1 MRSWCVNCPNWYP
14 IERERK
20 GFPSLICLTAAFQYI
35 FSAGLA
41 TMYHSQL
48 QPQPFDGSSVTMAW
62 HQRAA
67 NIVWKWPFRV
77 LLSCHTGLWRARYL
91 SPFFRCSNCSL
102 RAKLWTAMNLDSQM
116 NAVVVLRFLLYLH
129 SMLSSLR
136 NNGIR
141 STKNQKWWLTGGGQC
156 EKGEKSHQIAKV

>member
-14 IERERK
+14 IERGK
-20 GFPSLICLTAAFQYI
+20 VFLLSFVWQLPFNTS
-35 FSAGLA
+35 
-41 TMYHSQL
+41 SQL
-48 QPQPFDGSSVTMAW
+48 AW
-62 HQRAA
+62 LLCT
-67 NIVWKWPFRV
+67 I
-77 LLSCHTGLWRARYL
+77 LSCSLSLLMGLVWPWLDIKELQILFGNGHFVSSYHVILDFEEPGISAL
-91 SPFFRCSNCSL
+91 FFRCSNCSL

-116 NAVVVLRFLLYLH
+116 NAIVVLRFLLYLH
-129 SMLSSLR
+129 SMLSSPR